1 MTGVEWIIGIIEA
14 REGKVELDSS
24 EKPWKIRNPVSLFS
38 DSDHVTL

>member
-14 REGKVELDSS
+14 REGKVELDS